1 MVCGPSGRNCSADSS
16 ETEGELHHFT
26 ADMDTGELTFTW
38 REGEVHGW
46 TLFPHKAAFISQ
58 IEDQFAVQL
67 FDYCGVR
74 PARHCAPRMTSSL
87 RIFAGHFDWSTCRI
101 LSPIKTGS
109 DDARGHVNSLDQI
122 YFVAGFN
129 ALPIFHR

>member
-1 MVCGPSGRNCSADSS
+1 MVCGPFGRNCSADSS

-26 ADMDTGELTFTW
+26 ADMDTRELTLTW

-46 TLFPHKAAFISQ
+46 TPFPYKAAFISQ
-58 IEDQFAVQL
+58 IEDQFAVRL

-74 PARHCAPRMTSSL
+74 PARHCAPRMTTSL
-87 RIFAGHFDWSTCRI
+87 RVSLAISIGRPVQSSP
-101 LSPIKTGS
+101 LSKR
-109 DDARGHVNSLDQI
+109 ARMMPRGRVNSLDQI

-129 ALPIFHR
+129 ALPIFTR